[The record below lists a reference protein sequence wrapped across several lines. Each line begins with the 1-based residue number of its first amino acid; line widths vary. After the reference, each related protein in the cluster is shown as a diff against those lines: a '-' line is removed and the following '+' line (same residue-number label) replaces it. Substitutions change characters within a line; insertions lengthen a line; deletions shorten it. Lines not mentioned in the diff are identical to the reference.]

1 MREAG
6 IFVPAVEVEKRLDS
20 GLRGMTKKG
29 DDATSF
35 LFVMPA
41 QAGIHVLLF
50 FYGAQRT
57 RGYRLRGH
65 DEEKTGDKKRNQ
77 IASTRSFVSPQL
89 FRISPQAAPEGC
101 SAGEGTA
108 VTNPACR
115 W

>member
-1 MREAG
+1 
-6 IFVPAVEVEKRLDS
+6 
-20 GLRGMTKKG
+20 MTKKG

-50 FYGAQRT
+50 FFT
-57 RGYRLRGH
+57 VHKEHVDTRLRGH

-89 FRISPQAAPEGC
+89 FRISPQAAPEGG